1 MTRYAGRLSL
11 LILSVALSTI
21 GRTQPPGFD
30 SLFQRANQYRTN
42 GDYDKALAG
51 YQHCADLARQLK
63 DSLKLGNSLIG
74 IGIVNNQTGNFEN
87 GLKYYFEA
95 LSLYERIGNRRKEG
109 GTLKNIGNVY
119 RQLKNYDKAGSF
131 LQQALAMQSGEH
143 DSASVGNVLNDIGL
157 VYMDQDSTKK
167 ALEYF
172 REVIYIYGRYV
183 RDEVRAFAFN
193 NLALTHSR
201 LDHFR
206 EADSCYRSGL
216 ALMEKLNNQYGIALI
231 LGNFGDLSYRMND
244 LPAALSYHLRSLAMV
259 RSSRSNELLAGTYDD
274 LVLTYER
281 MGNFKKANE
290 YRKAE
295 MAIKDSVYKE
305 ESARSYAEMEAKYQ
319 NEKKQRSILLLQ
331 RDKELV
337 TLELAVQRRT
347 KYFLWIGILL
357 ILVVALSL
365 YRSYAVKR
373 KANRALSLVNKQLEE
388 ANRSKTKLFSI
399 ISHDLR
405 SPVSSLF
412 NFLQLQRVNPGRLD
426 KEAREVSGK
435 EIIHSAENLLEAM
448 EDLLVWAKSQMEA
461 FSPVMETIDA
471 RELLDEMVRLNQ
483 PLAEEKEII
492 VETGATPGLRLR
504 TDPNFIKI
512 ILRNLTGNALKFS
525 LPRGRIWLSA
535 RQEKGTILFSVRDN
549 GPGIHPEDVKNIFE
563 WNSIRSDSSGLG
575 LKLAREFTEKLDGSL
590 LVRSEP
596 GAGTEFIVSLPQAAM

>member
-1 MTRYAGRLSL
+1 MNRYAGRVSL
-11 LILSVALSTI
+11 LIVSVALTTI
-21 GRTQPPGFD
+21 GLAQSPGFD
-30 SLFQRANQYRTN
+30 SLFLRANQYRTA
-42 GDYDKALAG
+42 GDYDKALT
-51 YQHCADLARQLK
+51 YYRQCADLARQLK
-63 DSLKLGNSLIG
+63 DSLKLGNSLTG
-74 IGIVNNQTGNFEN
+74 IGIVNNNAGDFEN

-109 GTLKNIGNVY
+109 GALKNIGSVY
-119 RQLKNYDKAGSF
+119 RQLKNYDKANSF
-131 LQQALAMQSGEH
+131 LQQALVVQSGEH

-172 REVIYIYGRYV
+172 QQVVGVYGRYV

-201 LDHFR
+201 LGHFR
-206 EADSCYRSGL
+206 DADSCYRSGL
-216 ALMEKLNNQYGIALI
+216 VLMEKLNNQYGIALI

-259 RSSRSNELLAGTYDD
+259 RSSRSNELLAVTYDD
-274 LVLTYER
+274 LAMTYEK
-281 MGNFKKANE
+281 MGNFRKANE

-295 MAIKDSVYKE
+295 MAVKDSVYKE
-305 ESARSYAEMEAKYQ
+305 ESARNYAEMEAKYQ

-347 KYFLWIGILL
+347 KYFLSIGILL

-365 YRSYAVKR
+365 YRSYGVKR
-373 KANRALSLVNKQLEE
+373 KANRELSLVNKQLEE

-412 NFLQLQRVNPGRLD
+412 NFLQLQRINPARLD
-426 KEAREVSGK
+426 KEAREVSDK

-448 EDLLVWAKSQMEA
+448 EDLLIWAKSQMEA

-483 PLAEEKEII
+483 PFAEEKGII
-492 VETGATPGLRLR
+492 VETEVTPGLRLR

-535 RQEKGTILFSVRDN
+535 RPEKGAVLFSVRDD

-575 LKLAREFTEKLDGSL
+575 LKLAREFTEKLEGSL

-596 GAGTEFIVSLPQAAM
+596 GKGTEFIVSLPHARM